1 MRRVVVTGIG
11 LVSPVGNNV
20 AESWENTVAG
30 RSGVATITRFDS
42 ASVPVHN
49 AAEVK
54 NFQIGDAL
62 DAKEANR
69 APLFLQYTA
78 KAAQEAIKHSGFS
91 GHGDANRHGT
101 CIGVGLGSLDIIE
114 EYHTVLKEK
123 GARRVSPFLI
133 PYMIANMAS
142 GMVSRLYNLKGPN
155 MCTTTACASGTHGV
169 GESWLYIR
177 NNFADVMVCGGA
189 ESSVTPLAIAG
200 FAAAKALSS
209 QNDHPEIASRRFDK
223 ERDGFVMGEG
233 AGILILEELEHA
245 KRRGATILAEVIGY
259 GMSGDAHHITAPAP
273 EGEGAQR
280 CMRMA
285 LETAGIKPKDVDY
298 INAHGTSTNMNDHF
312 ETMAIKHVFGD
323 DAKRVAISSTKGVT
337 GHCLGAAGG
346 VEAVFSVL
354 AIRDDI
360 IPPTAGLKTPDP
372 DCDLD
377 YTPGKARKR
386 TVNIAISNSF
396 GFGGTNA
403 TIAFK
408 KYTGV

>member
-20 AESWENTVAG
+20 DESWVNTVAG
-30 RSGVATITRFDS
+30 RSGVGTITRFDS
-42 ASVPVHN
+42 TSVPVHI

-54 NFQIGDAL
+54 NFSIGDAL
-62 DAKEANR
+62 DPKEANR
-69 APLFLQYTA
+69 APFFLQYTA
-78 KAAQEAIKHSGFS
+78 KAAQEAIRHSGFT

-200 FAAAKALSS
+200 FAAAKALSG
-209 QNDHPEIASRRFDK
+209 QNDHPEIASRPFDK

-233 AGILILEELEHA
+233 AGILVLEELEHA

-298 INAHGTSTNMNDHF
+298 INAHGTSTAMNDHF

-323 DAKRVAISSTKGVT
+323 HAKSVSISSTKGVT
-337 GHCLGAAGG
+337 GHCLGGAGG
-346 VEAVFSVL
+346 IEAVFSVL

-372 DCDLD
+372 ECDLD
-377 YTPGKARKR
+377 YTPGAARKR
-386 TVNIAISNSF
+386 TVNIAMSNSF

-408 KYTGV
+408 KFKGV